1 MMILMAA
8 SALIIAVVACVI
20 YKLFFSLEKN
30 SKLIVHGKDHE
41 PFVLERLTD
50 KSAEFSARVG
60 FENLGGQYATIVDCI
75 VRPQLPFEQYDG
87 VDVRGKAEVDGRPR
101 DDDYFE
107 AVLVDPHSTLPIL
120 MKVKLMARKDTNIK
134 EALSHMVDLPLDIIF
149 TELGRFPWKLKKFR
163 IVLSAEEIAKLAGV
177 KLASEQEGEAV

>member
-120 MKVKLMARKDTNIK
+120 MKVKLMARKD
-134 EALSHMVDLPLDIIF
+134 MIF

>member
-8 SALIIAVVACVI
+8 SALIIAVLACVI

-41 PFVLERLTD
+41 PFVLERL
-50 KSAEFSARVG
+50 
-60 FENLGGQYATIVDCI
+60 IVDCI

-120 MKVKLMARKDTNIK
+120 MKVKLMARKDMNIQ
-134 EALSHMVDLPLDIIF
+134 EALSHMVDLPLDIIY